1 MKLNFQRLRN
11 IDRKSINFKVWL
23 YFVAFAIFLLLILWS
38 LQIFFLNNYYQE
50 MKISETNRVANVIT
64 SQYDNEKILDIIRNL
79 SYSNDMYIHIETTD
93 GTIVFSPISEE
104 GRRPSYGYLG
114 EMTAMKER
122 LFASNSK
129 SISSMIPA
137 GRSDMNTLAYAGF
150 VEDANKD
157 KAILYI
163 FSPLYPVGSTVAILQ
178 EQLKYITIISLAVA
192 FAISIYLSR
201 IISLPIRRI
210 TDQAKELAQGKYGF
224 QFDGGKYS
232 EIVNLADTLTHAS
245 MELAKS
251 DKLQKDL
258 IANVSHDI
266 RTPLTMVK
274 SYAELIRDISGNNPE
289 KRDEHLKVIIAEAD
303 RLNRL
308 VSDMLTLSKIQ
319 AGVEVL
325 TLSEINVSEL
335 VESVVGP
342 YIEILKEEGYNIIT
356 QCDEN
361 LWIRGDAPRMKQVL
375 GNLLSNAIKYC
386 GKDKTVYINAFSKGS
401 ILGFEVVDNGMGIR
415 EEDIPQIWERYQKGS
430 TNHVRPTSGTGLG
443 LSIVKEILN
452 LHGAKFGVESR
463 LHEGSKFWFELPLL

>member
-1 MKLNFQRLRN
+1 MKFDFFKIWKMDPR
-11 IDRKSINFKVWL
+11 SINFKVWL
-23 YFVAFAIFLLLILWS
+23 YFVTFATFLLIILWG

-50 MKISETNRVANVIT
+50 MKINETNRVANVIT
-64 SQYDNEKILDIIRNL
+64 SQYENENILDIIRNL

-114 EMTAMKER
+114 EMAAMKER
-122 LFASNSK
+122 LFESKSK
-129 SISSMIPA
+129 SISTLIPE
-137 GRSDMNTLAYAGF
+137 GRSDLNTLAYAGF
-150 VEDANKD
+150 VEDAYDD

-178 EQLKYITIISLAVA
+178 EQLKYITIISLAMA

-210 TDQAKELAQGKYGF
+210 TDQAKELAHGEYGVT
-224 QFDGGKYS
+224 FDGGKYS
-232 EIVNLADTLTHAS
+232 EIMNLADTLTHAS

-274 SYAELIRDISGNNPE
+274 SYAELIRDISGE
-289 KRDEHLKVIIAEAD
+289 DGDKRQEHLKVIIDEAD

-319 AGVEVL
+319 AGVEEL
-325 TLSEINVSEL
+325 NLSEINVSEM

-342 YIEILKEEGYNIIT
+342 YIEILRDEGYNIVAH
-356 QCDEN
+356 CDEK
-361 LWIRGDAPRMKQVL
+361 LWVRVDLAKMKQVI

-386 GKDKTVYINAFSKGS
+386 GKDKTVYINAYEDNS
-401 ILGFEVVDNGMGIR
+401 LLHFEVIDNGMGIR
-415 EEDIPQIWERYQKGS
+415 EEDISQIWERYQKGS
-430 TNHVRPTSGTGLG
+430 TNHVRKTSGTGLG

-452 LHGAKFGVESR
+452 LHNAKFGVESK
-463 LHEGSKFWFELPLL
+463 LMEGSKFWFELPLV

>member
-1 MKLNFQRLRN
+1 MKFDFLK
-11 IDRKSINFKVWL
+11 IWKMDRESINFKVWL
-23 YFVAFAIFLLLILWS
+23 YFVAFATILLLILWG

-50 MKISETNRVANVIT
+50 MKINETNRVANIIT
-64 SQYDNEKILDIIRNL
+64 SQYEDENILDIIRNL

-93 GTIVFSPISEE
+93 GTIVFSPTSEE

-114 EMTAMKER
+114 EMSAMKEQ
-122 LFASNSK
+122 LFESKSK
-129 SISSMIPA
+129 SISSLIPE
-137 GRSDMNTLAYAGF
+137 GRSDLNTLAYAGF
-150 VEDANKD
+150 VEDGNDD

-178 EQLKYITIISLAVA
+178 EQLKYITIISLAMA

-201 IISLPIRRI
+201 RISSPIRRI
-210 TDQAKELAQGKYGF
+210 TDQAKELAKGKYGVP
-224 QFDGGKYS
+224 FDGGNYS
-232 EIVNLADTLTHAS
+232 EIMNLADTLTHAS

-274 SYAELIRDISGNNPE
+274 SYAELIRDISGEDSE
-289 KRDEHLKVIIAEAD
+289 KREEHLKVIIDEAD

-308 VSDMLTLSKIQ
+308 VSDLLTLSKMQ
-319 AGVEVL
+319 AGVESL
-325 TLSEINVSEL
+325 SLSEINVSEL

-342 YIEILKEEGYNIIT
+342 YIEILKEEGYNIVT
-356 QCDEN
+356 QCDEK
-361 LWIRGDAPRMKQVL
+361 LWFIGDLAKMKQVI

-386 GKDKTVYINAFSKGS
+386 GKDKTVYINAYEEKSN
-401 ILGFEVVDNGMGIR
+401 LHLEVIDNGMGIS
-415 EEDIPQIWERYQKGS
+415 EEDISQIWERYQKGS
-430 TNHVRPTSGTGLG
+430 TNHVRKTSGTGLG

-452 LHGAKFGVESR
+452 LHNAKFGVESR
-463 LHEGSKFWFELPLL
+463 LQEGSKFWFELPLE